1 MSNEIDRLKIL
12 EGKISGVIEIVHRLT
27 AENDK
32 LRQVVKDLKAEKKD
46 GEDLARKIVKLD
58 GDVKRY
64 ENEREEMKGKIEAI
78 ISQIDKLGA

>member
-12 EGKISGVIEIVHRLT
+12 EGKISGVIEHVHRLT

-32 LRQVVKDLKAEKKD
+32 LRQAVKDLKSERKD
-46 GEDLARKIVKLD
+46 GEELARKIAKLD

-64 ENEREEMKGKIEAI
+64 ENEREEIKGKIEAI